1 MTVVIVNGACGV
13 GKSTIA
19 ARIHEY
25 LELSFLLDIDSQRR
39 FFSHYREKKEESAQ
53 ASRVLALAILSS
65 CLSAGYDVVID
76 KMIFDSKVIDAFYE
90 IANKRNAKVIEIILW
105 APKEVAMQR
114 AEKRGWRDGGLLTP
128 EKVLTFWEKINE
140 LKKQRSCAI
149 ILDTSSNSED
159 ETFSKIKSILM
170 A

>member
-39 FFSHYREKKEESAQ
+39 FFSHYREKNEESAQ

-76 KMIFDSKVIDAFYE
+76 KMIFDS
-90 IANKRNAKVIEIILW
+90 KVIEIILW